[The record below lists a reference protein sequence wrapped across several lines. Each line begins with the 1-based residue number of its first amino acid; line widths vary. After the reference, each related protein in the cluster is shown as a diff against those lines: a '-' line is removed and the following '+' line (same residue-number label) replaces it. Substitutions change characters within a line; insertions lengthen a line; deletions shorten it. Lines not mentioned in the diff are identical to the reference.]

1 MVSPFPAQANRDE
14 LGDLARALAALR
26 GGGGE
31 TEELRDGLAVVKS
44 DLQQTEHDL
53 EEAKANRDQMTS
65 SLEKAKSD
73 QEQMGEA
80 LEGALA
86 EREHMVQ
93 ALEQAKSDRERM
105 TQALEQAKTDRDH
118 MTRDLEEAQAAQA
131 KALDDLGQAKAELEI
146 STQDLKQARR
156 ATGCD
161 GTGTCGAVIE
171 AGDQPRRR
179 RNSRE
184 RIFAISRQVAQSGQT
199 LSMVAYEAQQT
210 DALIRGL
217 ANATSR
223 IGDAER
229 LLSTIADLAAE
240 DADASVLKGIRAT
253 TNQANLIVKEV
264 LRMIDRIKGIAVEIA
279 DASSTHALE
288 TTADLLE
295 KSENLRGMLDDL
307 VNRIRSDDRSR

>member
-1 MVSPFPAQANRDE
+1 
-14 LGDLARALAALR
+14 
-26 GGGGE
+26 
-31 TEELRDGLAVVKS
+31 
-44 DLQQTEHDL
+44 
-53 EEAKANRDQMTS
+53 
-65 SLEKAKSD
+65 
-73 QEQMGEA
+73 MGEA

-156 ATGCD
+156 APAATARERAAPSSRRA
-161 GTGTCGAVIE
+161 TNQ
-171 AGDQPRRR
+171 GDDATA
-179 RNSRE
+179 E